1 MNRHNVILF
10 IGQIACIAVIG
21 VCVFGHVADWSIYIG
36 LTALIVLQVL
46 QFVLHRQS
54 MNTVFT
60 NANIKIEPT
69 SSSNVVGKDIESKL
83 GEMFVELEQTFSC
96 ERQVI
101 GNEINRTS
109 GLLSEAVVG
118 MSESFHNMKSISDRQ
133 HSLLSTLVNHEQGN
147 DDDNSSETADFEK
160 ELTLHEFLEHSSRL
174 TNEFVQVVINNSKQS
189 LKTLSHID
197 NMVKQVDSIFSLLQ
211 NVEGLANRTN
221 LLALNASIEAARAGE
236 VGRGFAVVADEVR
249 SLSISSSELNEQIRG
264 KISGAKITIESL
276 RSGVEEMASAD
287 MSQTFETQSKI
298 NEMTGKM
305 GLISRNM
312 EASIIE
318 LTTMSN
324 EMDTAVGNAVRS
336 LQFEDMTSQALASIT
351 TNIEQFDALSQQLHD
366 VGGSPDSMF
375 VKVDKINAV
384 CQAVR
389 KHTTSI
395 GEHRTVSQE
404 TMDEGEIELF

>member
-1 MNRHNVILF
+1 MNRHNVIVLVS
-10 IGQIACIAVIG
+10 QLVCIAVISG
-21 VCVFGHVADWSIYIG
+21 CVFGQVPDGYLYLG
-36 LTALIVLQVL
+36 LTVLLALQVM
-46 QFVLHRQS
+46 QFVLHRKS
-54 MNTVFT
+54 LNMVFD
-60 NANIKIEPT
+60 NANITIEST
-69 SSSNVVGKDIESKL
+69 SSSNVVSQDIEQKL

-109 GLLSEAVVG
+109 GLLSEAVLG
-118 MSESFHNMKSISDRQ
+118 MSESFHNMKNISDRQ
-133 HSLLSTLVNHEQGN
+133 HSLLNAHVNHEQV
-147 DDDNSSETADFEK
+147 DDNDNTSNKADFEK
-160 ELTLHEFLEHSSRL
+160 ELSMHEFLEQSSRL

-197 NMVKQVDSIFSLLQ
+197 HMVKQVDSIFSLLQ

-264 KISGAKITIESL
+264 KISGAKATIESL

-312 EASIIE
+312 EESITE

-336 LQFEDMTSQALASIT
+336 LQFEDMTSQALASIS

-366 VGGSPDSMF
+366 VGGSNDSLF

>member
-1 MNRHNVILF
+1 MNRHNEILF
-10 IGQIACIAVIG
+10 ISQIVCIAVIG
-21 VCVFGHVADWSIYIG
+21 VCVFGHVADWYLYIG
-36 LTALIVLQVL
+36 LTTLIVLQVL
-46 QFVLHRQS
+46 QCVLHRQF
-54 MNTVFT
+54 MDTVFA
-60 NANIKIEPT
+60 NANITIDSK
-69 SSSNVVGKDIESKL
+69 SSSNVVSQDIENKL

-147 DDDNSSETADFEK
+147 DDDNPSKTADFEK
-160 ELTLHEFLEHSSRL
+160 ELTFHEFLENSSRL

-197 NMVKQVDSIFSLLQ
+197 NMVKQVDSIFSLLH

-336 LQFEDMTSQALASIT
+336 LQFEDMTSQALASIS

-366 VGGSPDSMF
+366 VGGSGDSMF
-375 VKVDKINAV
+375 VKVDKINTV

>member
-1 MNRHNVILF
+1 MNRHNKVLLLGQLICLLLMAGGILNGF
-10 IGQIACIAVIG
+10 GRWFLFAMIG
-21 VCVFGHVADWSIYIG
+21 VLA
-36 LTALIVLQVL
+36 VLQVVQYIVCRKML
-46 QFVLHRQS
+46 EDNYDNGNTAIAENSITPFVD
-54 MNTVFT
+54 
-60 NANIKIEPT
+60 E
-69 SSSNVVGKDIESKL
+69 NVENKL

-101 GNEINRTS
+101 GNEIDRTS
-109 GLLSEAVVG
+109 GLLSEAVIG
-118 MSESFHNMKSISDRQ
+118 MSESFQNMKNISDRQ
-133 HSLLSTLVNHEQGN
+133 HSLLAALVHHDQEN
-147 DDDNSSETADFEK
+147 DQTSDGDVQ
-160 ELTLHEFLEHSSRL
+160 ELSMHEFLEESARL

-211 NVEGLANRTN
+211 NVEGLASRTN

-298 NEMTGKM
+298 SEMTGKM
-305 GLISRNM
+305 GRISRNM
-312 EASIIE
+312 EGTIIE
-318 LTTMSN
+318 LTTISD
-324 EMDTAVGNAVRS
+324 EMDAAVGSAVRS
-336 LQFEDMTSQALASIT
+336 LQFEDMTSQALASIS
-351 TNIEQFDALSQQLHD
+351 TNIEQFDALSQELHE
-366 VGGSPDSMF
+366 VGANRESLF
-375 VKVDKINAV
+375 VKIDKINAA
-384 CQAVR
+384 CQTVR

-395 GEHRTVSQE
+395 SEHRHVSQE